1 MQLIGK
7 HHVGALEIKMEN
19 GLRRQGMQEI
29 HAERDLSCQ
38 RIKGH
43 MLESNFKIINMLES
57 LFKNKYE
64 TNVMYSNYMSSAE
77 GIEQKE
83 DTDVNVYLY
92 GLQY

>member
-43 MLESNFKIINMLES
+43 MLESNFKIINMLLNRRLEHTRM
-57 LFKNKYE
+57 LMYE
-64 TNVMYSNYMSSAE
+64 YTY
-77 GIEQKE
+77 IEYNING
-83 DTDVNVYLY
+83 VHSY
-92 GLQY
+92 GSVAWIECRYW